1 MACKPIRIRL
11 TIYYGVI
18 DMACKPMRIRLTSYY
33 GNKVFYLIFTG
44 CVYHAFLYN
53 EPVIKFLFNFHSN
66 DWAYYV
72 YYNLFNQY
80 ARSWNKEFALK
91 NIFLAY

>member
-53 EPVIKFLFNFHSN
+53 EPVIKFLNFYSIST
-66 DWAYYV
+66 AMIELTMYII
-72 YYNLFNQY
+72 
-80 ARSWNKEFALK
+80 
-91 NIFLAY
+91 IFLINMQDLETRSLH